1 MEIKNSIYFEK
12 EINFIQSEDLR
23 MFMIFYLDKYVPQ
36 YFFEI
41 GASSSGK
48 YHPKFS
54 QGVGGLVRHTKAV
67 SLVAEELL
75 RMSPYMYSTDEQ
87 KDLIRVACIAH
98 DTAKYGKT
106 EFDKKLY
113 KQHAENAGELVSQAW
128 KEYFEEDCPFLLVN
142 SISAHMGQWGKT
154 KMMTSLDRCVHQA
167 DYVASRSFFD
177 VPTVIDEWLIAEKIV
192 KGKI

>member
-54 QGVGGLVRHTKAV
+54 QGIGGLVRHTKAV

-113 KQHAENAGELVSQAW
+113 KEHAENAGELVSQAW
-128 KEYFEEDCPFLLVN
+128 KDYFKENCPYLLIN
-142 SISAHMGQWGKT
+142 AISAHMGQWGKT

-167 DYVASRSFFD
+167 DYVASRPFFD